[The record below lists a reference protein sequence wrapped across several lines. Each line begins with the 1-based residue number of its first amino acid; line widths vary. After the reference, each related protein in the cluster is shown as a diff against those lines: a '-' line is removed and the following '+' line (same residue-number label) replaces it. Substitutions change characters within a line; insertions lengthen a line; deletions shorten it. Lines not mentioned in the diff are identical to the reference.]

1 MNKKFKLRM
10 LSLITVLSISSVAF
24 AGCSFAKAQ
33 NSDASSSNKSSST
46 TQAATKQDKKSS
58 TPTSTAASNQTK
70 DDTAKQNKY
79 YLSDFKMV
87 LNKLTSSKAVTSFQ
101 ESAIL
106 NLFNKQKITSE
117 NFEAQ
122 LDTLT
127 KGKVITQSQKLKI
140 LDSFKA
146 NNKVSKA
153 PIDKNNSTNKDK
165 PQQNNSKPTSNH
177 NVNQKSKSK

>member
-1 MNKKFKLRM
+1 MNKKFKLRI
-10 LSLITVLSISSVAF
+10 LSLITVLSISSITF

-33 NSDASSSNKSSST
+33 NSDSSSSKSSST
-46 TQAATKQDKKSS
+46 AKVTTKQDKKSS
-58 TPTSTAASNQTK
+58 TPTSTSVSNQIK
-70 DDTAKQNKY
+70 NDTAKQNQY

-87 LNKLTSSKAVTSFQ
+87 LNKLASSKAITSSQ

-106 NLFNKQKITSE
+106 NVFNKQKITSE

-165 PQQNNSKPTSNH
+165 LQHNNSKTTSNK
-177 NVNQKSKSK
+177 NVNQKSKNK